1 MYLYPKWLRLW
12 HVVNAVLF
20 IILIVTGVSM
30 QYSGKDNHALLVGF
44 ARAVKWHNIA
54 AIILVANYII
64 FVTGNILTPNGKYYK
79 IEKKNF
85 TRNLVIQ
92 LKFYAGGMFRGER
105 HPFPVNEERKF
116 NPLQKLTYVLAMYI
130 GMPLLILSG
139 IGLLFPE
146 ITVKNFF
153 GVSGLI
159 YTDILHITM
168 GFLLSIF
175 MIIHIY
181 TCTLGSTPTT
191 LFRGMITGYHSAEED
206 EAAEQE
212 IIK

>member
-12 HVVNAVLF
+12 HVLNAVLF

-30 QYSGKDNHALLVGF
+30 QYSDKDQANLLVGF

-54 AIILVANYII
+54 AIILTMNYIV
-64 FVTGNILTPNGKYYK
+64 FVTGNIVTENGKYYRLK
-79 IEKKNF
+79 RKNMI
-85 TRNLVIQ
+85 NKLLIQ
-92 LKFYAGGMFRGER
+92 ARFYASGMFKGEK
-105 HPFPVNEERKF
+105 HPFPVTEKRKF
-116 NPLQKLTYVLAMYI
+116 NPLQKFTYVLAMYV
-130 GMPLLILSG
+130 GMPLLIISG

-146 ITVKNFF
+146 ITVRNFF
-153 GVSGLI
+153 GVSGII

-181 TCTLGSTPTT
+181 TCTLGTTPWT

-206 EAAEQE
+206 EPSAQE
-212 IIK
+212 IIN

>member
-1 MYLYPKWLRLW
+1 MYLYPIWLRIW
-12 HVVNAVLF
+12 HVLNAVLF
-20 IILIVTGVSM
+20 IILIVTGISM
-30 QYSGKDNHALLVGF
+30 QYTDKDNIALLVSF

-54 AIILVANYII
+54 AVILTFNYIV
-64 FVTGNILTPNGKYYK
+64 FVTGNLLTDNGRYYK
-79 IEKKNF
+79 IEKENF
-85 TRNLVIQ
+85 TRNLLIQ
-92 LKFYAGGMFRGER
+92 VRFYARGMFRGEH
-105 HPFPVNEERKF
+105 HPFPVTEKRKF
-116 NPLQKLTYVLAMYI
+116 NPLQKLTYILAMYL
-130 GMPLLILSG
+130 GMPLLIISG

-191 LFRGMITGYHSAEED
+191 LFRGMISGYHSPEED

-212 IIK
+212 NVK